1 MNHHSATADESL
13 GDLQVDPQQG
23 LSKEEVQSRREEH
36 GTNELSHAKRRSGW
50 RILLEQF
57 RSVVII
63 ILALAGIAAL
73 LTAQWVEAIAIAAV
87 VVVNT
92 AIGFFTEFKA
102 IRSMEALREMG
113 GQKTRVRRQGDEQ
126 EVDVKDLV
134 PGDIVLIEKGN
145 LVPAD
150 LRLIEAKKL
159 RVNEAALTG
168 ESVPADKTT
177 DPVDDDAPLAERD
190 CILFKGTSVSDGSA
204 VAVAVATGTGTEL
217 GRISELA
224 QEAESTST
232 PLQRR
237 LDQLGRYLAYITIGV
252 AIVVAVTGLLAGRE
266 TVLMIETAIA
276 LGVAAIPEGL
286 PIVATI
292 ALARGMWMMA
302 QRNALVNRL
311 TAVETLG
318 ATRVIFTDKTGTLTE
333 NKMTLDRIAT
343 SAGESKQK
351 GKQRESDHE
360 QSDKQKDENGSEV
373 ERKLSQ
379 RVLRIGVLCNGA
391 SLNGDGDK
399 EESSG
404 DPTEIALLVA
414 GRDHDMPRDKL
425 LEDSAEKRVVDFDPD
440 TMMMATYHE
449 SDDQIYVAVKGA
461 PSAVLDVCES
471 FVDENGESQS
481 LDEQSRSHWDERVE
495 KLADQGLRML
505 AVADKT
511 VDSQDVEPYEDL
523 QLVGLVGLLDP
534 PRHEVKDAINRCQAA
549 GIRVLMVT
557 GDQPTTGRAI
567 GRAVGIGDEE
577 DAPAMHGKDLQSP
590 DEMTDEH
597 KQEVLKTVVFAR
609 VSPEQ
614 KLNLVEFYQQRGE
627 PVAMTGDG
635 VNDAPA
641 LKKADIGVAMGQ
653 RGTDA
658 AKQTADMILQD
669 DSFETIVKAV
679 EQGRIIFG
687 NIRKSVVFMLC
698 TNVAEILAVTA
709 AALIGV
715 PLPLRPLQIL
725 YLNVLTDVFPAL
737 ALGIGR
743 GRPEVMDHPPRD
755 KDEPVLTRHLWTA
768 IVSWSVVI
776 AACVMSAL
784 LIAGYIIGYDAPRA
798 VTVSFLTLALG
809 KLWFV
814 FNLRDHDASRFDN
827 DIVRNGWLWA
837 AIGLCLVFLA
847 AAIYLPVLSGVL
859 ETVPPG
865 GTGWIVIVILSL
877 LPALIGL
884 FVPGIRFHAV
894 GKRNE

>member
-1 MNHHSATADESL
+1 MNYYSATAEESL
-13 GDLQVDPQQG
+13 RELQVDPQLG
-23 LSKEEVQSRREEH
+23 LSAEQVQRRRKEY
-36 GTNELSHAKRRSGW
+36 GANEMSHAKRRDGW
-50 RILLEQF
+50 RILLAQF
-57 RSVVII
+57 KSIVII
-63 ILALAGIAAL
+63 ILAIAGIAAL
-73 LTAQWVEAIAIAAV
+73 LTTQWVEAIAIAAV

-113 GQKTRVRRQGDEQ
+113 GRKTRVRRGGDEQ
-126 EVDVKDLV
+126 DVDVKDLV

-150 LRLIEAKKL
+150 LRLIDAKKL
-159 RVNEAALTG
+159 RVSEAALTG
-168 ESVPADKTT
+168 ESVPANKTI
-177 DPVDDDAPLAERD
+177 DPVQDDAALAERD
-190 CILFKGTSVSDGSA
+190 CMLFKGTSVSDGSA
-204 VAVAVATGTGTEL
+204 VAVTVATGTGTEL

-224 QEAESTST
+224 QEAESTNT

-237 LDQLGRYLAYITIGV
+237 LDQLGRYLAYITIGITIIV
-252 AIVVAVTGLLAGRE
+252 AAIGLLAGRD
-266 TVLMIETAIA
+266 TMLMIETAIA

-292 ALARGMWMMA
+292 ALARGMWLMA
-302 QRNALVNRL
+302 QRKALVNQL

-318 ATRVIFTDKTGTLTE
+318 ATSVIFTDKTGTLTE
-333 NKMTLDRIAT
+333 NKMRLDRIAT
-343 SAGESKQK
+343 SAGETNPEDEQGNSNDERAGVDKSQE
-351 GKQRESDHE
+351 GKY
-360 QSDKQKDENGSEV
+360 
-373 ERKLSQ
+373 LWQ
-379 RVLRIGVLCNGA
+379 RVLQIGVLCNGA
-391 SLNGDGDK
+391 SLTGAGDN
-399 EESSG
+399 ETSG

-414 GRDHDMPRDKL
+414 GRAHDMMRDKML
-425 LEDSAEKRVVDFDPD
+425 NDYAEKRVVDFDPD
-440 TMMMATYHE
+440 TMMMATFHE
-449 SDDQIYVAVKGA
+449 NKDRVYVAVKGA
-461 PSAVLDVCES
+461 PSAVFDVCES
-471 FVDENGESQS
+471 FVDENGETKS
-481 LDEQSRSHWDERVE
+481 LDEQSRNRWDERVE

-511 VDSQDVEPYEDL
+511 VDSEDADPYQDL

-534 PRHEVKDAINRCQAA
+534 PRHEAKEAINRCQAA

-557 GDQPTTGRAI
+557 GDEPTTGQAI
-567 GRAVGIGDEE
+567 GRAVGIGDQE

-590 DEMTDEH
+590 DEMTEAH

-614 KLNLVEFYQQRGE
+614 KLDLVEFYQQRGE

-641 LKKADIGVAMGQ
+641 LKKADIGVAMGK

-669 DSFETIVKAV
+669 DSFKTIVKAI

-698 TNVAEILAVTA
+698 TNVAEILAVTVA
-709 AALIGV
+709 SLIGV

-743 GRPEVMDHPPRD
+743 GRPEVMDYPPRD
-755 KDEPVLTRHLWTA
+755 KDEPLLTRHLWA
-768 IVSWSVVI
+768 MIVSWSVVI
-776 AACVMSAL
+776 AACVMGSL

-814 FNLRDHDASRFDN
+814 FNLRDHDAPRFDN
-827 DIVRNGWLWA
+827 DIVRNRWLWA
-837 AIGLCLVFLA
+837 AIVLCLIFLA
-847 AAIYLPVLSGVL
+847 AAIYLPILSSVL

-865 GTGWIVIVILSL
+865 GTGWIVILVLSV
-877 LPALIGL
+877 LPTMIGL
-884 FVPGIRFHAV
+884 FVPGIHFQAGSGRADDLN
-894 GKRNE
+894 R